1 MLNQISISSEL
12 QINHH
17 FEEEGQVEY
26 VVVGCVV
33 VVCQQLQLLSR
44 IVTTTHLSRAIGPTT
59 TCKLPGQCTD

>member
-26 VVVGCVV
+26 VV